1 VKEETTATP
10 SPSLV
15 MSGVTTDSVCESGTD
30 CKEKITVVSGVTA
43 DSVCES
49 GTDCKEKNADED
61 DQSGATLRMSDAS
74 NPEYESGTDWGD
86 ETTFADDE
94 TVTIGTLRTS
104 GDGTRVDEYDWE
116 EEMQF
121 VTDDEKSTTGT
132 KETRSDSIDDVAAY
146 DCGALE
152 PMDVLM
158 RPQQVIQAC
167 KEEVAGAVA
176 DTSSAVHQVV
186 SAFTIRGSE
195 LNAVFG
201 EIDGAKKEL
210 TNDNIPAKKARKD
223 SPAKK
228 SGSAKN
234 ILVTA
239 KNDSIE
245 ISRKSTFDGEAKGDA
260 NQFQEAMAFIQASA
274 VMMYVFNLM

>member
-1 VKEETTATP
+1 
-10 SPSLV
+10 
-15 MSGVTTDSVCESGTD
+15 MSGVTTYSACESATDCKDKITVVSGVATASVCESGTD
-30 CKEKITVVSGVTA
+30 CKDKIA
-43 DSVCES
+43 E
-49 GTDCKEKNADED
+49 ED
-61 DQSGATLRMSDAS
+61 DHSGATLRLSDAS
-74 NPEYESGTDWGD
+74 NPDDGSGTYWED
-86 ETTFADDE
+86 ETTFAEDE

-104 GDGTRVDEYDWE
+104 GDGTPVYEYDWE
-116 EEMQF
+116 QEMQF
-121 VTDDEKSTTGT
+121 VTDDEESTTGT
-132 KETRSDSIDDVAAY
+132 KKIRSDTIDDVAAY
-146 DCGALE
+146 GCGALE
-152 PMDVLM
+152 AMDVLN
-158 RPQQVIQAC
+158 RPEQVLQAC
-167 KEEVAGAVA
+167 KEEVAGAAA
-176 DTSSAVHQVV
+176 DASSAIHQVV

-210 TNDNIPAKKARKD
+210 TNDTIPAKKAGKG